1 MALQAT
7 ACTAEALVHFL
18 FNVGD
23 SSRGNA
29 KVEFALRWL
38 QKLALHSVGYL
49 NRAGGGQLRLAEGF
63 LLGISSQATL
73 DMTSVNPHVQVSA
86 SLKAAWD
93 QLDNIGEWTNA
104 SLLDVVR
111 FAAMARRTRRA
122 AGRKPFSARSSQA
135 IQHLQIGL
143 AKFLS
148 QCLVTTVNQ
157 IIQNT
162 VDIEHRQIPSRK
174 RQNQADTGEQLV
186 LQEGEERAKRHH
198 VNVDVDAIWEM
209 IQESEDT
216 GVSLGSLSRTKKNE
230 KQGGCSEHTVKHWIG
245 KHLSMY
251 ASRARWAFEG
261 VKYFNLLTDSSTFST
276 RDTCISALYSTERD
290 LGAYLPLQLVKGNSI
305 SPNELHLDP
314 SVERMVAIRKADRV
328 ASYRLLQAL
337 SNQLSQMSNRK
348 VSISSFLLSDGT
360 PGEEHPLALAL
371 RPLSPNHLRIVERFP
386 NGDFKRVQIMD
397 KRQGV
402 LLIVSLRCYFKCVSL
417 VFGLS
422 PEDKRCQADCFARL

>member
-1 MALQAT
+1 M
-7 ACTAEALVHFL
+7 HRFL
-18 FNVGD
+18 TL
-23 SSRGNA
+23 
-29 KVEFALRWL
+29 FALR
-38 QKLALHSVGYL
+38 AV
-49 NRAGGGQLRLAEGF
+49 
-63 LLGISSQATL
+63 
-73 DMTSVNPHVQVSA
+73 
-86 SLKAAWD
+86 
-93 QLDNIGEWTNA
+93 
-104 SLLDVVR
+104 
-111 FAAMARRTRRA
+111 ARRTRRS

-135 IQHLQIGL
+135 IQQLQIGL

-157 IIQNT
+157 IIQTT
-162 VDIEHRQIPSRK
+162 VDIERRQIPSRK
-174 RQNQADTGEQLV
+174 RQKQADTGEQLV
-186 LQEGEERAKRHH
+186 LQEGEEPAKRHH

-230 KQGGCSEHTVKHWIG
+230 KQGGCSEHTVKHWVG

-251 ASRARWAFEG
+251 SSRVRWAFEG

-305 SPNELHLDP
+305 APNELHLDP

-328 ASYRLLQAL
+328 ASYRLLQAI

-348 VSISSFLLSDGT
+348 VNIRSFLLSDGT

-371 RPLSPNHLRIVERFP
+371 KPLSPHDLRIVERFP
-386 NGDFKRVQIMD
+386 NGDFKRVRIMD

-402 LLIVSLRCYFKCVSL
+402 LWFFSSAVTQICLDFGVWPLVGGQMMPSRLICKALRMSKS
-417 VFGLS
+417 
-422 PEDKRCQADCFARL
+422 